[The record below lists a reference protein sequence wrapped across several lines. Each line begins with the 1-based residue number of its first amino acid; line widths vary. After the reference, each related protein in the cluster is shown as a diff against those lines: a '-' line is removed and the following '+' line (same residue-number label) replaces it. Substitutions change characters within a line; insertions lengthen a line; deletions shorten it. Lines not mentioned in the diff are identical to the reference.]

1 MQFTR
6 TVIVALSDCVAVA
19 NAMCAQ
25 IRFMLRIPSAA
36 ITYLHNNARVSAT
49 LCRSAV

>member
-6 TVIVALSDCVAVA
+6 GVIGALSDRVAVA
-19 NAMCAQ
+19 NEMCAQ

-36 ITYLHNNARVSAT
+36 IT
-49 LCRSAV
+49 